1 MAGWRQNTDPV
12 NLMISSVTCK
22 NPITEQIN
30 SELQTQSNKQ
40 GALGSH
46 TAMLDGG
53 RARAPRPGGHV
64 SKVVLGQG
72 RVTRRPAPR
81 PQPLRNFADA
91 WWCAARLP
99 AGRPGGELDPTPGG
113 DFPPQH
119 ALRDSLELDPPLVE
133 TSLLSVHC
141 GTAAGEL
148 DPTPGGQRARL
159 TAPYGSA
166 AAALLFT
173 SSPGVL

>member
-12 NLMISSVTCK
+12 NAMISSVTCK

-99 AGRPGGELDPTPGG
+99 DGPEVSWTRRG
-113 DFPPQH
+113 
-119 ALRDSLELDPPLVE
+119 VE
-133 TSLLSVHC
+133 TSHHSTRC
-141 GTAAGEL
+141 GTAWSWTRRWWRRPSSVCTVGRPLASWTRR
-148 DPTPGGQRARL
+148 P
-159 TAPYGSA
+159 A
-166 AAALLFT
+166 ASGL
-173 SSPGVL
+173 G